1 MPLFPS
7 FILALLRQL
16 FAKRDCIAR
25 MYVRPTHTHT
35 HKSGGWRE
43 MGLTQF
49 HPPMVK
55 RGESRQMGLRVYALD
70 CRRDFFSA
78 TTTAQRYLPNGFGGD
93 QKDFLPLP
101 NSHILTPVS
110 HSPPFHTSISKTR
123 SPPPPGGIRDSPNT
137 LFSQLSHPEL
147 RREEENS
154 NPTPSMPLNFVC
166 HILCEERGFP
176 PLSLYFP
183 TCECMCPRNPEN
195 KTLTLH
201 SPFSNPPLRFT

>member
-49 HPPMVK
+49 HPPTVK
-55 RGESRQMGLRVYALD
+55 RVESRQMGLRVYALD

-93 QKDFLPLP
+93 QKDFLPPPQFTYHHPSFPLSALSYFHFENEIAAAAGR
-101 NSHILTPVS
+101 NSGFAKHL
-110 HSPPFHTSISKTR
+110 
-123 SPPPPGGIRDSPNT
+123 
-137 LFSQLSHPEL
+137 
-147 RREEENS
+147 
-154 NPTPSMPLNFVC
+154 
-166 HILCEERGFP
+166 GFP
-176 PLSLYFP
+176 A
-183 TCECMCPRNPEN
+183 
-195 KTLTLH
+195 
-201 SPFSNPPLRFT
+201 FTSRIAKRRGNQISRPACL